1 MGKSSKYLVI
11 ASAVA
16 VMGIFTGCASKN
28 AAETTAVETTVAETT
43 VSESTTTD
51 TAAQL
56 PESSDDRELVSDG
69 EGYGNPVVDIKKMAE
84 DFVGLIGQTDDEVV
98 TLLGEGVIA
107 PEDETAVSLRE
118 YNMELFG
125 EDVITDVMYD
135 EDKVT
140 GFLIALSG
148 TDMDTYEKQLTDAL
162 GTPEDTKTSTNDGS
176 TIQNSMW
183 KVSGA
188 NVELTKAYDVI
199 SLQIY
204 KAQ

>member
-1 MGKSSKYLVI
+1 MRKSSKYLVI

>member
-1 MGKSSKYLVI
+1 M
-11 ASAVA
+11 
-16 VMGIFTGCASKN
+16 T
-28 AAETTAVETTVAETT
+28 
-43 VSESTTTD
+43 
-51 TAAQL
+51 
-56 PESSDDRELVSDG
+56 
-69 EGYGNPVVDIKKMAE
+69 E
-84 DFVGLIGQTDDEVV
+84 DFVGLIGQTDDAVV

-125 EDVITDVMYD
+125 EGVITDAMYD
-135 EDKVT
+135 EGKVT

-162 GTPEDTKTSTNDGS
+162 GTPDDAKTSTNDGS